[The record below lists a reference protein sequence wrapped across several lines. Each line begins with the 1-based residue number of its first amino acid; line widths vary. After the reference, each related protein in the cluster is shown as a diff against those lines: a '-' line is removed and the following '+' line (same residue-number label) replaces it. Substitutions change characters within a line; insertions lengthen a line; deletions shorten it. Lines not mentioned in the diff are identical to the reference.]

1 MYRQDLCS
9 HLQMIVW
16 SAVAPLP
23 WAVSRRT
30 SLCRTFPPGPGEGF
44 VLWRRALL
52 FLQEADTCSLQAV
65 EKLQAGRRFFGSPGE
80 GRPGVPCACRNTS
93 RLSCPQHRL
102 PSGLLLVALV
112 GSGSRVSLSSRTR
125 HPGRDPSGKCSCCPL
140 DPPALLGSS
149 WVLAQQKVKN
159 PFPVVG
165 G

>member
-1 MYRQDLCS
+1 
-9 HLQMIVW
+9 MIVW

-112 GSGSRVSLSSRTR
+112 GSGSRVSLSSRTPP
-125 HPGRDPSGKCSCCPL
+125 PGERPFREVQLLPPGSSCP
-140 DPPALLGSS
+140 PGSPALQGSS
-149 WVLAQQKVKN
+149 RVLAQQKVKN